1 MRPCGWLQVYGGVFH
16 VANLKESSNPHYI
29 LREFLVHSA
38 DEVSS
43 QWQGSV
49 TFDLQSAGAPS
60 PPHRRVMPDKCA
72 SITSR
77 HGRTTECHMS
87 QAPPWASCRYT
98 QWPSPQWWLHAP
110 QCDYCHCTPP
120 PPRMSACSRPPWS
133 VRRLAVD
140 PSLCT
145 ARLAS
150 AVPGHSLS
158 LTSSSPSSTTKV
170 PLTWPSIA
178 P

>member
-43 QWQGSV
+43 QWAGL
-49 TFDLQSAGAPS
+49 FDLQSAGAPS

-98 QWPSPQWWLHAP
+98 QWPSPQWRLHAP
-110 QCDYCHCTPP
+110 QCDYYHCTPP
-120 PPRMSACSRPPWS
+120 PPPPGCQPAADHHGACGGWLWTHRCALLGWHRPY
-133 VRRLAVD
+133 RD
-140 PSLCT
+140 IHC
-145 ARLAS
+145 
-150 AVPGHSLS
+150 H
-158 LTSSSPSSTTKV
+158 
-170 PLTWPSIA
+170 
-178 P
+178 